1 MIGRNKKLIFNFFN
15 QGAHIKEYPKQE
27 LQIPQQRSANPIGG
41 PSYRFILY
49 RSFILPT
56 TYKEEIEL
64 MMNSF
69 YRGSKTNGG
78 RRIDQLRWD
87 KMTIYKDRGGLNIWD
102 LRGFNLS
109 MLGKQ

>member
-1 MIGRNKKLIFNFFN
+1 
-15 QGAHIKEYPKQE
+15 
-27 LQIPQQRSANPIGG
+27 
-41 PSYRFILY
+41 
-49 RSFILPT
+49 
-56 TYKEEIEL
+56 